1 MRRIPINTSL
11 LFSFLNF
18 WLISSFRKI
27 ITGTYEI
34 QCLAPFPQT
43 EESKAELIRQKSA
56 QDPVALNSR
65 LNKAVEGLLKINREK
80 DKVKQPSGQEAG
92 QAQAV

>member
-1 MRRIPINTSL
+1 VSQ
-11 LFSFLNF
+11 
-18 WLISSFRKI
+18 K
-27 ITGTYEI
+27 
-34 QCLAPFPQT
+34 
-43 EESKAELIRQKSA
+43 SKAELIRRKSA

-80 DKVKQPSGQEAG
+80 DNVKQPSGQEAG